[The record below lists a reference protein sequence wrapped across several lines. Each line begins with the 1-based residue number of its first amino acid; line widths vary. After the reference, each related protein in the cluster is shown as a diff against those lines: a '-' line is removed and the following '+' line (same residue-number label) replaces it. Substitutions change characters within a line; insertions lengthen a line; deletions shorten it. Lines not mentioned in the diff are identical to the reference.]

1 MKKMNSA
8 GIIVNTTHSSLVSK
22 TTTTTTSA
30 TTTALVAA
38 TTTVS
43 VPSAMSNL
51 IKLQLALM
59 ISIGLIGFF
68 GNSLVLSL
76 LTKRKHRSKTS
87 SVLLLN
93 LAVCDTLV
101 SSLCIPLDVT
111 SLVVKHWVFGP
122 ALCRVIYPFQTSLPI
137 VSSYTLMFMLL
148 ERNMIFS
155 NHIRSKLRSK
165 TVKFLAML
173 TWALSTSMVIPYGL
187 KLHVVGSGDQVTCE
201 EAWSNDSYRKIYT
214 VSLSVVE
221 YLIPILFIVYFVV
234 RIISYLRKEQTLVK
248 QGLLG
253 LGRRSSRRRIRSQR
267 RLAVI
272 FMVMVITYAS
282 LKLPN
287 NVFWQ
292 WLEFGDSGFTENM
305 RVVHVFV
312 GLCAYSTCATNPFI
326 LILMSSEFRKDLR
339 DMLCRCARF
348 CKLSNDDNLSSIESE
363 GTAMLTIGPLRSSL
377 RRAFSSRLKRPPQN
391 NSHTAERTDL
401 TERENE
407 AKEWNSTTFKDPEG
421 IRMTSFNATSQRN
434 TASTISSSE

>member
-1 MKKMNSA
+1 MNS
-8 GIIVNTTHSSLVSK
+8 GDMVNTTHSSLAF
-22 TTTTTTSA
+22 TTTTTSSSAA
-30 TTTALVAA
+30 TTTLIAV

-43 VPSAMSNL
+43 VPSVMSNL

-59 ISIGLIGFF
+59 LSIGLIGSF
-68 GNSLVLSL
+68 GNFLVLSV

-93 LAVCDTLV
+93 LAVCDSLV
-101 SSLCIPLDVT
+101 SSLCIPVDVI
-111 SLVVKHWVFGP
+111 SLIVKHWIFGP

-137 VSSYTLMFMLL
+137 VSSYTLLFMLL

-155 NHIRSKLRSK
+155 NHIRTKLRSK
-165 TVKFLAML
+165 TVKFLALL
-173 TWALSTSMVIPYGL
+173 TWALSTSMVLPYSL
-187 KLHVVGSGDQVTCE
+187 KLHVVGTGDQATCE
-201 EAWSNDSYRKIYT
+201 EAWSNDSYSKIYT

-221 YLIPILFIVYFVV
+221 YLIPIVFIIYFVV
-234 RIISYLRKEQTLVK
+234 RIISYLRREQTLVK
-248 QGLLG
+248 EGLLG

-292 WLEFGDSGFTENM
+292 WLEFGGSGLTEDM

-312 GLCAYSTCATNPFI
+312 GLCAYSTCATDPFI

-339 DMLCRCARF
+339 ETLCRCARF
-348 CKLSNDDNLSSIESE
+348 CKLSNDDKLSSIESE
-363 GTAMLTIGPLRSSL
+363 GTAMMTIGTFRSTL

-391 NSHTAERTDL
+391 SCQTAQRTDL
-401 TERENE
+401 PETANE
-407 AKEWNSTTFKDPEG
+407 AQAWNPATFKDPER
-421 IRMTSFNATSQRN
+421 IPMTSFHAISQGNTTS
-434 TASTISSSE
+434 TVSSSE